1 MTAAD
6 RAVNHN
12 WNRPQETTV
21 TDTQPDLTQALA
33 VTKPGNGVARANP
46 KAAIKAEVERYRGAI
61 AKSLPGGYEGGADRF
76 VRSVL
81 NAIMTDKKG
90 DLAKCTPLS
99 IVGAA
104 LHAAQ
109 LGLEIGPLQEA
120 YLVPRGGECT
130 FMTGYKGLIKLA
142 YIGGVDVEAQPV
154 REFDEFDYVYG
165 TDAYLRHKPARGDR
179 GKVVEYWSMGK
190 RIDGSGGK
198 FVVVDQAYV
207 DKRKAKGG
215 PSWKDWPEE
224 MALKTAVRALMR
236 TTPLSA
242 RGENLTLAINSD
254 GVARTEIDAQPADF
268 ADDSEI
274 VDGEIVE

>member
-1 MTAAD
+1 MT

-12 WNRPQETTV
+12 WNRPTESEPM
-21 TDTQPDLTQALA
+21 TDTQPDLNQALA
-33 VTKPGNGVARANP
+33 VTKPGNSVAKIGP
-46 KAAIKAEVERYRGAI
+46 KHLIKAEIERYRGAI

-81 NAIMTDKKG
+81 NAIMTDKRG

-99 IVGAA
+99 IVGSA

-130 FMTGYKGLIKLA
+130 FMAGYKGLIKLA
-142 YIGGVDVEAQPV
+142 YIGGVDVEAQAV
-154 REFDEFDYVYG
+154 HELDEFDYMYG

-179 GKVVEYWSMGK
+179 GKVTEWWSMGK
-190 RIDGSGGK
+190 RMDGSGGK
-198 FVVVDQAYV
+198 FVVIGEDYV
-207 DKRKAKGG
+207 AKRRAKGG

-242 RGENLTLAINSD
+242 RGEALTLAINSD
-254 GVARTEIDAQPADF
+254 GVTRTEIDAKPADF

-274 VDGEIVE
+274 VDGEVVE